1 MELIEGLGNIIGFFD
16 GVFPLLE
23 SMKHEIVELGT
34 HVRFFCVDLG
44 IELYQSEICSQK
56 SGVTACNVILIVLN
70 WFRIFIDCD
79 LQQYFFAP
87 KIHSDDGEIK
97 LNVPE
102 VLCTLSATCNKEHHR
117 EIITLAG
124 FNSRP

>member
-70 WFRIFIDCD
+70 WFRILIAICNNIS
-79 LQQYFFAP
+79 LHP
-87 KIHSDDGEIK
+87 KFTPMMAKSN
-97 LNVPE
+97 LMY
-102 VLCTLSATCNKEHHR
+102 CT
-117 EIITLAG
+117 
-124 FNSRP
+124 

>member
-1 MELIEGLGNIIGFFD
+1 MLQYANLELIEGLGNIKGFFN

-23 SMKHEIVELGT
+23 SMKHEIIELGMF
-34 HVRFFCVDLG
+34 VRFSCIVLG
-44 IELYQSEICSQK
+44 GELDRNEMYSQK

-97 LNVPE
+97 LNVLYLKSC
-102 VLCTLSATCNKEHHR
+102 VH
-117 EIITLAG
+117 
-124 FNSRP
+124 